1 VDKAF
6 IRRYSGLLAGEIACL
21 RGRTVFY
28 EFAES
33 YAPEL
38 LAGAMEELWVPIMD
52 DDLTQPP
59 PSYNERCWPVS
70 ESYAPELLAG
80 AMEELWVPIMDDDL
94 TQPPPSYNERCWP
107 VSGRAYYLVSG
118 ETSPLY
124 GLTNPAHSAA
134 ERRFDRISIRGA
146 EADIKAAGRKINGVW
161 VDALVQLLHS
171 RESTTV

>member
-1 VDKAF
+1 M
-6 IRRYSGLLAGEIACL
+6 

-59 PSYNERCWPVS
+59 PSYK
-70 ESYAPELLAG
+70 
-80 AMEELWVPIMDDDL
+80 
-94 TQPPPSYNERCWP
+94 ERCWP
-107 VSGRAYYLVSG
+107 VSGRAYFLVSG

-134 ERRFDRISIRGA
+134 ERRFYHISIRGA
-146 EADIKAAGRKINGVW
+146 EADIKATGRKINGVW

-171 RESTTV
+171 RGRLTESCLLKSNRFSRLRCWLAGPGVSLLVPSTSFRPSTEWPSAYAY